1 VKGVVDGIGMI
12 IGVSN
17 WGACVLPGDFSEFQM
32 KSMLSLALRQQLSVF
47 LFFLS
52 IACVSGNE
60 PPNVLLIS
68 IDDLND
74 WVGCLGGNSQTS
86 TPNIDRLAERGVLF
100 SNAHCQ
106 APICN
111 PSRTSL
117 MLGLRPSTT
126 GIYVNRPWFRLTRRN
141 ANRTT
146 MSEYF
151 GEHGYKTMTA
161 GKIYHA
167 SRVDKASFQVVGPR
181 PGQRLEIDECLVPDI
196 ESSSKLWDF
205 GPQVYDE
212 HKFGDAVTASWAVK
226 QIQKEHAKPFFLA
239 AGFYRPHVP
248 FYAPQRFFDSHPLAT
263 VHTPDVKQDDCDDL
277 PPAALEL
284 TDHSVPPSHAWFVQ
298 KKQWKPAV
306 QAYLA
311 SVSFTDTQ
319 VGRLLDALDQS
330 PHAHNTVVVL
340 FSDHG
345 FHLGEKQ
352 RWAKQSLW
360 ERSTR
365 VPLIISVPHGLQ
377 GKVCKRPVELLSIYP
392 TLLKICG
399 LPTRDDL
406 DGVSLEPLLKD
417 PDADW
422 LHVAMTT
429 YQRKNHAVRSQHF
442 RYIRYADGSE
452 EFYDHRVDPHEWRNL
467 AGQAEMLPLIK
478 QHAGWLPRENAT
490 EARVSLKKPTSPKNS
505 APRRGSAQPDASDRG
520 AAPASGSQA
529 GKGKE
534 VPKNK

>member
-1 VKGVVDGIGMI
+1 M
-12 IGVSN
+12 SSC
-17 WGACVLPGDFSEFQM
+17 GALISVINPCGNEMKFMPCYAFRQCLCVL
-32 KSMLSLALRQQLSVF
+32 LTAV
-47 LFFLS
+47 
-52 IACVSGNE
+52 ATCATGNE

-74 WVGCLGGNSQTS
+74 WVGCLGGNTQAS

-126 GIYVNRPWFRLTRRN
+126 GIYVNRPWFRLTKRN
-141 ANRTT
+141 VNRTT
-146 MSEYF
+146 MAQYF
-151 GEHGYKTMTA
+151 GDHGYKTITT

-167 SRVDKASFQVVGPR
+167 SRVDKASFQLVGPR
-181 PGQRLEIDECLVPDI
+181 PGQRLPIDEVLVPDI
-196 ESSSKLWDF
+196 ESTSKLWDF
-205 GPQVYDE
+205 GAQKYE
-212 HKFGDAVTASWAVK
+212 EQKFGDAVTASWAVK
-226 QIQKEHAKPFFLA
+226 QIEKEHSKPFFLA

-248 FYAPQRFFDSHPLAT
+248 FYAPQRFFDSHPLRN

-284 TDHSVPPSHAWFVQ
+284 TDHTVPPSHAWFVE
-298 KKQWKPAV
+298 KNQWKPAV

-311 SVSFTDTQ
+311 SVSFTDAQ
-319 VGRLLDALDQS
+319 VGRLLDALDRS
-330 PHAHNTVVVL
+330 PHANNTIVVL

-365 VPLIISVPHGLQ
+365 VPLIISIPHGLQ
-377 GKVCKRPVELLSIYP
+377 GQVCKRPVELLGIYP
-392 TLLKICG
+392 TLLQLCG
-399 LPTRDDL
+399 LPARDDL
-406 DGVSLEPLLKD
+406 EGVSLQPLLKD
-417 PDADW
+417 PDAAW
-422 LHVAMTT
+422 HHVAMTT
-429 YQRKNHAVRSQHF
+429 YQQNNHAVRSQHY

-452 EFYDHRVDPHEWRNL
+452 EFYDHRVDPHEWKNL
-467 AGQAEMLPLIK
+467 AGQAEMAPLMK
-478 QHAGWLPRENAT
+478 QHAAWLPHQNAV
-490 EARVSLKKPTSPKNS
+490 EARVSVKKPGPNNKPAAPKESAAPQKS
-505 APRRGSAQPDASDRG
+505 APQKSAQPRHSGRGMPPTSGRQSD
-520 AAPASGSQA
+520 SGD
-529 GKGKE
+529 
-534 VPKNK
+534 